1 MKYLEELLGKHE
13 SLAWRGEL
21 HVPVYGIEFDS
32 RKIKKNYCYVAI
44 KGFVQDGIAYVA
56 EAVTNGASA
65 VVSVNPPPPD
75 LRQVTWVQVKNDRRA
90 LSSMANRFFDD
101 PSKALQVIGVTGTNG
116 KTTTVGLIQA
126 LLNREAKSAAI
137 GTLGMDFSGYG
148 QPTKLTTPEAPE
160 LFAFMAAAVK
170 AGCTNLVMEVSSA
183 ALSLNRVD
191 DICFSQAVFIS
202 FSGDHLD
209 FHQTMENYFEAK
221 LSLFKKLGSEHWAII
236 NSDDVMGARI
246 IKELNCR
253 YLTFGFSEQAD
264 IRPLKYAFSLEG
276 VKAVLQ
282 TPRGRIEIQSRLL
295 GRFNLLNIMAAVS
308 SALVKGVAA
317 EKVSAA
323 LADFAPVKGRV
334 NIAHAGDFLVVV
346 DYAHTDDALENLLKA
361 FREITQ
367 GRLILVFGAGGS
379 RDKTKRPR
387 MAQAAS
393 RYADW
398 VVVTSDNPRQEDPQ
412 AIIADIVAGF
422 AAGFTGFSKIVD
434 RREAIEKALDMAVKG
449 DVVLIAGKG
458 HEDYQIFR
466 DRTVHFD
473 DFEVVREKMGK
484 NHAGTGNR

>member
-1 MKYLEELLGKHE
+1 MKYLDELLGKQE
-13 SLAWRGEL
+13 SLAWRGDL
-21 HVPVYGIEFDS
+21 HVPVSGIEFDS
-32 RKIKKNYCYVAI
+32 RKIKKNNCYVSI
-44 KGFVQDGIAYVA
+44 KGFVKDGIAYVS
-56 EAVTNGASA
+56 EAIRNGAGA
-65 VVSVNPPPPD
+65 VISVHPPPQNH
-75 LRQVTWVQVKNDRRA
+75 RQVTWVQVKNDRRA
-90 LSSMANRFFDD
+90 LSAMANRFFDD
-101 PSKALQVIGVTGTNG
+101 PSKDLQVIGVTGTNG
-116 KTTTVGLIQA
+116 KTTTVGLIHA
-126 LLNREAKSAAI
+126 LLNGEAKTAAI
-137 GTLGMDFSGYG
+137 GTLGMNFSGYG

-160 LFAFMAAAVK
+160 LFAFMAEAVK
-170 AGCTNLVMEVSSA
+170 AGCANLVMEVSSA

-191 DICFSQAVFIS
+191 DISFAQAVFTS

-221 LSLFKKLGSEHWAII
+221 LSLFKKLGSDHWAIV
-236 NSDDVMGARI
+236 NGDDAMGPRI
-246 IKELNCR
+246 IRELNCR

-276 VKAVLQ
+276 IKAVLQ
-282 TPRGRIEIQSRLL
+282 TPRDKIEIQSRLL

-317 EKVSAA
+317 EKISAA
-323 LADFAPVKGRV
+323 LTAFAPVKGRV

-361 FREITQ
+361 FREITR

-387 MAQAAS
+387 MAQVAC

-422 AAGFTGFSKIVD
+422 AGGFTNFSIEPD
-434 RREAIEKALDMAVKG
+434 RWAAIEKALDMAAKG

-466 DRTVHFD
+466 DRTIHFD

-484 NHAGTGNR
+484 KHA